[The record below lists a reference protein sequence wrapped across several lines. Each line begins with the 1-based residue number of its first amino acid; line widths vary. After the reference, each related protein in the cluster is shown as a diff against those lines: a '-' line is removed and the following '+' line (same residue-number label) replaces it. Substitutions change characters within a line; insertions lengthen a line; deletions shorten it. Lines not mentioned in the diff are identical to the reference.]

1 MMFTRYLFWVFNI
14 SWMLV
19 VQNVALFLAKFD
31 RNWAASFNI
40 FIHWVITFNYM
51 VAGKVAERWGSNYE
65 TLSSRVRLWCRL
77 FEKPS
82 ELRLLKNV
90 ACMDVA
96 TSFLVGHPSNIFQTF
111 KGGFQ
116 LHGSFGSYVSTYM
129 RESSIINQQS

>member
-1 MMFTRYLFWVFNI
+1 
-14 SWMLV
+14 
-19 VQNVALFLAKFD
+19 
-31 RNWAASFNI
+31 
-40 FIHWVITFNYM
+40 
-51 VAGKVAERWGSNYE
+51 
-65 TLSSRVRLWCRL
+65 
-77 FEKPS
+77 
-82 ELRLLKNV
+82 V